1 MSSSNKHSLLRWILG
16 MALGVAASGI
26 VLAGSISDTY
36 TTGDTLTATKM
47 TAIKTAVN
55 DNDTRINNL
64 QTSSGAC
71 TKNAGDDTGGVVR
84 VGSICV
90 DKFRAR
96 ATLGACTGDG
106 RTNCAGVVALSTA
119 TGAALDT
126 VSYAQAARACANAG
140 KRLLTPGEWVMV
152 WTMAATAGIS
162 EITTDGAAEWVA
174 SAGDGGGGA
183 AELQGAYVGPDMG
196 GLSGSGVL
204 GYRLNGTYRTGFNF
218 IRFRCAR

>member
-1 MSSSNKHSLLRWILG
+1 MSSINKFSFIRWILG
-16 MALGVAASGI
+16 MALVATSGI
-26 VLAGSISDTY
+26 ALAGSISDPDY
-36 TTGDTLTATKM
+36 ATGDTLTADKM
-47 TAIKTAVN
+47 QNIKNAVN
-55 DNDTRINNL
+55 DNNTRLTNIE
-64 QTSSGAC
+64 TGTGGC
-71 TKNAGDDTGGVVR
+71 VKNAGDDTGGVVR

-96 ATLGACTGDG
+96 ATLGTCSGDG
-106 RTNCAGVVALSTA
+106 RTNCAGVVALSTV
-119 TGAALDT
+119 TGTALDT

-196 GLSGSGVL
+196 GLSGPGVL
-204 GYRLNGTYRTGFNF
+204 GYRVNGTYRTGFNF

>member
-1 MSSSNKHSLLRWILG
+1 MGSINKLSSLG
-16 MALGVAASGI
+16 YALGISLGVALSGVVYATGPI
-26 VLAGSISDTY
+26 TDTFTAG
-36 TTGDTLTATKM
+36 GTLTADNM
-47 TAIKTAVN
+47 NNIKNAVN
-55 DNDTRINNL
+55 DL

-96 ATLGACTGDG
+96 ATLSTCSGDG
-106 RTNCAGVVALSTA
+106 RTNCTGVVALSTA
-119 TGAALDT
+119 TGTALDT

-196 GLSGSGVL
+196 GLSGPGVL
-204 GYRLNGTYRTGFNF
+204 GYRVNGTYRTGFNF